1 MTGDLLHFEH
11 AISVRES
18 GNYLDQCFHLE
29 SNFKNAKKTLR
40 GWVLGIVAC
49 EISFT
54 TKHSLL

>member
-29 SNFKNAKKTLR
+29 SNFKNAKKHS
-40 GWVLGIVAC
+40 GAGSWV
-49 EISFT
+49 
-54 TKHSLL
+54 